1 MSLTKAEKETLAAL
15 TEKAKKHEEEENGLE
30 VWTKNEKGQQA
41 LLKGAQARA
50 FLKNFGIGDDE
61 EEAEESGEEKKE
73 EETLSDDEPPASS
86 GGYWKGKK

>member
-1 MSLTKAEKETLAAL
+1 MGLTKAEKETLAAL

-61 EEAEESGEEKKE
+61 DEETE
-73 EETLSDDEPPASS
+73 EETEEELPEDEAPAGDKGS
-86 GGYWKGKK
+86 YWRGGKK